1 MAKYVNKL
9 LTVLHRIVA
18 DDKPFGHNFIKSGNI
33 TNKLRELETEKV
45 LELVD
50 AYYEKTAKEK
60 EVSEKTYLLGRLN
73 KTKKPVYRIEI
84 PPNVLFLIG
93 NEADILRKIDESSAE
108 STIAVE

>member
-1 MAKYVNKL
+1 MNRL
-9 LTVLHRIVA
+9 LTILRKVVA
-18 DDKPFGHNFIKSGNI
+18 EDKPFGHNFLKSGNI
-33 TNKLRELETEKV
+33 TNKLRELETEKM
-45 LELVD
+45 LKLVD

-93 NEADILRKIDESSAE
+93 NEADILRKIDEGSAE
-108 STIAVE
+108 STIEVE